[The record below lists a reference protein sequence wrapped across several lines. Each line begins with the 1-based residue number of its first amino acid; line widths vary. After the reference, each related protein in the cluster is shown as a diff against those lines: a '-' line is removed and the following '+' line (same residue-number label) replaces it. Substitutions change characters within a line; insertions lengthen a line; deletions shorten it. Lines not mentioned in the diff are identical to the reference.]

1 MNYTANKI
9 LGPVVYESTDPYQ
22 FTAEEINFFK
32 STLKSY
38 NSTWGPMASKDNKVL
53 ESDHFKKVKEYVEQH
68 LKQYVHE
75 ILQITDDVE
84 FYITE
89 SWINCLEPGKQHPIH
104 THANSLISGV
114 LFLLPEESKL
124 ASPLVFGTD
133 SHEVFRGFEFPYK
146 VMDYPYILH
155 EQGKLVIFPSS
166 TAHAVPYNRD
176 ELERWSLSF
185 NTFFRGRLG
194 VSGVNAQE
202 AVGNRLTLF

>member
-1 MNYTANKI
+1 MNYTANKV
-9 LGPVVYESTDPYQ
+9 LGPVVYESTDLYE
-22 FTAEEINFFK
+22 FTTEEINYLK
-32 STLKSY
+32 STLKEY
-38 NSTWGPMASKDNKVL
+38 NSTWGPIASKDDKVL
-53 ESDHFKKVKEYVEQH
+53 EADSAKKIKEYISGH

-89 SWINCLEPGKQHPIH
+89 SWVNCLESGKQHPIH
-104 THANSLISGV
+104 THSNSLISGV
-114 LFLLPEESKL
+114 FFLLPEESKL

-133 SHEVFRGFEFPYK
+133 SNQIFRGFEFPYK

-176 ELERWSLSF
+176 ELSRWSLSF
-185 NTFFRGRLG
+185 NCFFRGSLG
-194 VSGVNAQE
+194 RSGVNAQD
-202 AVGNRLTLF
+202 AVGNRLTLT